1 MHGKSAFGNKKGLNR
16 MSAMDTKEI
25 NTVVRSPR
33 DADGNRL
40 DTWKEIAVYL
50 NREVRTVQRWEKR
63 EGLPVHGHFHAKGRT
78 VYALKEEIDVWL
90 MGRGQYPL
98 ESRPMQRRSR
108 RSTNALNPQARVM
121 EQMFA
126 AMWLAMGA
134 QESFR
139 GYANAW
145 VADPRVPDSARAT
158 LTQIQ
163 KAECNADARQLTTH
177 HKSRRLSLAV
187 APSSPLR

>member
-1 MHGKSAFGNKKGLNR
+1 
-16 MSAMDTKEI
+16 MSTMDTKET

-63 EGLPVHGHFHAKGRT
+63 EGLPVRGHFHMRGRT
-78 VYALKEEIDVWL
+78 VYALKGEIDVWL

-108 RSTNALNPQARVM
+108 RATNALNPPARVM
-121 EQMFA
+121 EQIFA
-126 AMWLAMGA
+126 AVQLWVATAG

-139 GYANAW
+139 GRATRH
-145 VADPRVPDSARAT
+145 VAGPRVPGSSLAT
-158 LTQIQ
+158 LTQIE
-163 KAECNADARQLTTH
+163 KSERNADARQFTTH
-177 HKSRRLSLAV
+177 HKSRQLSLAV